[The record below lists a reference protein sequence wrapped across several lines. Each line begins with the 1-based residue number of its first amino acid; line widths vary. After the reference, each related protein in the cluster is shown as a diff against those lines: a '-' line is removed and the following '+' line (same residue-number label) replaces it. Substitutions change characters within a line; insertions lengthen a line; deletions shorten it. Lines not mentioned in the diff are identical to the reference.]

1 MVSFTINEEKVE
13 EMAIVG
19 DLQTTFSEVGCMLYV
34 IYKAISKSSETAGEM
49 FKEYIESAIKDGI
62 VFSDDDDEREKI
74 IEKKAKEK
82 GKDVTAEIEQLL
94 REVRRKK

>member
-19 DLQTTFSEVGCMLYV
+19 DLPTTCSEVVCMLYV
-34 IYKAISKSSETAGEM
+34 IYKAISKSHEEAGEM
-49 FKEYIESAIKDGI
+49 FKEYVESAIKDGI

>member
-19 DLQTTFSEVGCMLYV
+19 DLPTTCSEVVCMLYV
-34 IYKAISKSSETAGEM
+34 IYKAISKSHEGAGEM

-62 VFSDDDDEREKI
+62 VFRDEDEREKI
-74 IEKKAKEK
+74 IEEKAKEK
-82 GKDVTAEIEQLL
+82 DKDVTAEIEQLL